1 MYRDT
6 ICNCWPVNLPRLVR
20 ILERSDS
27 QLSCHART
35 RAFFM
40 GCSVC
45 SRSKSMAQTVLEAK
59 IRARLSSSRACIL
72 DMPQKS
78 SAGVWNDGRPGLSV
92 IREGGT
98 LLWRVPS
105 PVKCHAT
112 RPGAMGHASSM
123 SLLRVCMHSFSTVP
137 MLRAEAE
144 GGDGRALAS
153 GSCGTGRTSGKVGV
167 CPEEEE
173 APGGAC

>member
-6 ICNCWPVNLPRLVR
+6 ICICWPVNLPRPVR
-20 ILERSDS
+20 ILECSES
-27 QLSCHART
+27 KLSCHART

-40 GCSVC
+40 GCSV
-45 SRSKSMAQTVLEAK
+45 SKSMAQTVLEAK

-92 IREGGT
+92 IRGGGT

-123 SLLRVCMHSFSTVP
+123 SLLRVSMHSFSTVP
-137 MLRAEAE
+137 MLRADEE

-153 GSCGTGRTSGKVGV
+153 GTFGTGRTSG
-167 CPEEEE
+167 
-173 APGGAC
+173 